1 MAENLII
8 RESGFS
14 VKVERNSWR
23 TKPSVNEQNEDG
35 QQKHSLFLLLHKQ
48 VKECLIAREKFFF
61 FFSFSLQTYMFEYD
75 RFLNDWPYVR
85 TNQRYFRP
93 RHSNKRKDKKTK
105 NKNKNKA
112 SWKQPKAKKHK
123 QNGTLLP
130 NESNS
135 GHRIV
140 FSLFV

>member
-61 FFSFSLQTYMFEYD
+61 FFFNYIYK
-75 RFLNDWPYVR
+75 
-85 TNQRYFRP
+85 
-93 RHSNKRKDKKTK
+93 NKRKDKKTK